1 MKKMVDLRLIAIVA
15 ITLVVSIYFTMA
27 SSVGLYTNGKQ
38 VASGSGEAF
47 VQNQKTYVPLEAVA
61 KGMGDT
67 YSYSTKTKTATVKK
81 KNGTVVSVKVGHTV
95 GKINKKWTALSTK
108 KVKGKVVA
116 SGHKALLVKGKMYV
130 PYDFLQRGLAYPVT
144 IKKEGSKTNFYVG
157 KLPVKKVTAKATPKK
172 TAPKATTPKPATPK
186 PAEPKPAEPKPAE
199 PKPAEPKPAP
209 PTSGFDKEAIIDQLV
224 ASYPYKKLG
233 STGATLNIY
242 NKNTSNTYQVLVS
255 LLDDGY
261 MHMEIKAWKTSD
273 DPASSI
279 IPSSVKGALNL
290 IIPSGSGHIFSILE
304 GGYKN
309 GSHPDVNKSFS
320 YNGFKVKVIERGGS
334 VVVLFSK

>member
-157 KLPVKKVTAKATPKK
+157 KLPVKKVTAKETPKK

-209 PTSGFDKEAIIDQLV
+209 PTSGLNKEAIINQLV
-224 ASYPYKKLG
+224 AEHPFKKLG
-233 STGATLNIY
+233 ANFASLNIW
-242 NKNTSNTYQVLVS
+242 NKNASHTYDVLVS
-255 LLDDGY
+255 LEDDSS
-261 MHMEIKAWKTSD
+261 MHIIIKSWGGAEVPESQVIP
-273 DPASSI
+273 PA
-279 IPSSVKGALNL
+279 VKRSLQL
-290 IIPSGSGHIFSILE
+290 IIPDGASNIYTIVE
-304 GGYKN
+304 QTAKT
-309 GSHPDVNKSFS
+309 GSHSSLNKTFK
-320 YNGFKVKVIERGGS
+320 YNGLNTKVEFKGS
-334 VVVLFSK
+334 YVRVLFFK